1 MSQQIFQTLQR
12 DPRLSPLANN
22 GQARITTLD
31 DDNARRELEDEL
43 STFVC
48 DGQYGQAMERIL
60 QSYLAQQGKARQ
72 NAAWVSGFFGSGK
85 SHLQKMLGHLWANTE
100 VSPGKRAREL
110 VLELPDGVK
119 AQFRELDTMA
129 ARSGKPLM
137 AASGA
142 MPSGAKDAVRKT
154 VLAILLKAV
163 GMPEKVPQ
171 AHFCFW
177 LRQKG
182 YLDEVRSAVEAEGSR
197 WLEELDELY
206 VSPVIADAVLKQD
219 PDFAAGNREARDV
232 IRQQFPNRDS
242 DITTAEF
249 VQLARKALAPDG
261 GELPHTML
269 VLDEVQQYIG
279 DSNDRATD
287 FVELA
292 EALQTELD
300 TRVMLVASGQSALS
314 SETPQLQKLKDRF
327 RVTVQLSDT
336 DVETVIRKVILQK
349 RADAQAA
356 VQQVLEANA
365 GEVSKQLEGS
375 LIKERS
381 EDRQVAVADYPLL
394 PTRRRFWEECFRS
407 IDVAGTNSQLRSQLR
422 IIFDAVKDIAEED
435 LGRVITGDVLFTSM
449 ANDLVTS
456 GVLLNELSNRI
467 ANLGKDGS
475 EEGKLKQSLCG
486 LAFLI
491 SRLPREQGAD
501 KGIRATART
510 LADLMVP
517 DLRKDSG
524 PLRNQI
530 AGLLEAMAEEGVVM
544 PIPAEQGQVEYR
556 LQTTEGAQWQRLF
569 DEKRQAVRNDD
580 TEVTS
585 QREQRLGVELQKEL
599 KTVRL
604 LQGAAKIP
612 RPMTHWVN
620 QEPPAPSNEQVVVW
634 VRDGWGCSEREVRDA
649 AREAGADDPVLHV
662 FLPRRNAEDLRNRI
676 IDATAAR
683 RVLDHY
689 GTPST
694 PEGVEA
700 RQAMQSRLN
709 RAEEDCNELIADVIA
724 NALVLKGGGIEEYG
738 TKLGEKLQT
747 AASEASL
754 ARLFPEFPKA
764 DHASWGTAVKRA
776 KDGSDA
782 PLTAVG
788 HQGSN
793 DSHPVARQVIN
804 AIGGGK
810 EGSAIRAD
818 LRVAP
823 YGWPQDAIDA
833 VLLSLHRDGT
843 LSAKDVYGNLIAV
856 GQLDQQSLGKA
867 RFYLQQVRLTTKEK
881 LAVRAVFGIAG
892 VTAQSGQEDAK
903 AVEFLDAIENQVAQ
917 SGGEAPLPPPVGSTL
932 LKELRILSGPEQLKA
947 ILDAKDQLQELWD
960 QACSLVDRKQKRQ
973 PGWERLIALLQQ
985 AQGLEIVQELEP
997 QVEAIRSQRTL
1008 LDPTTDFVAP
1018 LRQQLEQA
1026 LAAAL
1031 EQAQQ
1036 QVSQVATDEL
1046 QQLQANADWQ
1056 RLPEAERNRISQTLQ
1071 LPTSA
1076 PPAAP
1081 VEKSQLLAALQQ
1093 RSITSRRELAES
1105 LPTRF
1110 AKARIEA
1117 AKALEPSTQ
1126 PLKLSSGVLK
1136 DAAALDAWWAAERQ
1150 KLAAA
1155 LENGPIQIN

>member
-12 DPRLSPLANN
+12 DPRTSPLANN

-31 DDNARRELEDEL
+31 DDNARRELEGEL

-60 QSYLAQQGKARQ
+60 QSYLSQQGQARQ

-100 VSPGKRAREL
+100 VSPGKRARDL

-119 AQFRELDTMA
+119 AHFRELDTLA

-171 AHFCFW
+171 ARFCFW
-177 LRQKG
+177 LREKG
-182 YLDEVRSAVEAEGSR
+182 YLDAVRSAVEAEGSR

-206 VSPVIADAVLKQD
+206 VSPVIAGAVLEQD
-219 PDFAAGNREARDV
+219 PDYAAGNREARDV
-232 IRQQFPNRDS
+232 IRQQYPNSDS

-287 FVELA
+287 FVEVA

-300 TRVMLVASGQSALS
+300 SRVMLVASGQSALS

-349 RADAQAA
+349 RADAQAD

-407 IDVAGTNSQLRSQLR
+407 VDVAGTNSQLRSQLR

-435 LGRVITGDVLFTSM
+435 LGRVITGDVLFQAM
-449 ANDLVTS
+449 GPDLVNS
-456 GVLLNELSNRI
+456 GVLLNELNNRI
-467 ANLGKDGS
+467 AGLDDGS
-475 EEGKLKQSLCG
+475 EEGKLKQSICG

-517 DLRKDSG
+517 DLRRDSG
-524 PLRNQI
+524 PLRHQI
-530 AGLLEAMAEEGVVM
+530 TGLLEAMAEDGVVM

-569 DEKRQAVRNDD
+569 EEKRQAVRND
-580 TEVTS
+580 TAEIANE
-585 QREQRLGVELQKEL
+585 REKRLGLELQKEL
-599 KTVRL
+599 KAVRL
-604 LQGAAKIP
+604 LQGQAKIQ
-612 RPMTHWVN
+612 RSIVHWPN
-620 QEPPAPSNEQVVVW
+620 PEPPAPSNEQVVVW
-634 VRDGWGCSEREVRDA
+634 IRDGWGCSDKEVRDA

-662 FLPRRNAEDLRNRI
+662 FLPRRNAEELQSRI

-694 PEGVEA
+694 PEGKEA
-700 RQAMQSRLN
+700 RQAMQSRQS
-709 RAEEDCNELIADVIA
+709 RAEDDCNELIADVIA

-738 TKLGEKLQT
+738 IKLSEKLQS
-747 AASEASL
+747 AASEAAL
-754 ARLFPEFPKA
+754 ARLFPEFHKA
-764 DHASWGTAVKRA
+764 DHGSWGTAVKRA
-776 KDGSDA
+776 KDGSDS
-782 PLTAVG
+782 PLSAVG

-793 DSHPVARQVIN
+793 DSHPVARIVIS

-810 EGSAIRAD
+810 EGSAIRAE
-818 LRVAP
+818 LRVSP
-823 YGWPQDAIDA
+823 YGWPQDAMDA
-833 VLLSLHRDGT
+833 VLLALLRDGT
-843 LSAKDVYGNLIAV
+843 LSAKDSQNNAIGV

-867 RFYLQQVRLTTKEK
+867 RFYLQEVRLTAKEK
-881 LAVRAVFGIAG
+881 MGVRGVFGIAG
-892 VTAQSGQEDAK
+892 VNAQSGQEEAK
-903 AVEFLDAIENQVAQ
+903 AVEFLDVFENKVLQ
-917 SGGEAPLPPPVGSTL
+917 SGGDAPLPPPVSAIL
-932 LKELRILSGPEQLKA
+932 LKELRQKNGPEQLKA
-947 ILDAKDQLQELWD
+947 ILDGKEQLQELWD
-960 QACSLVDRKQKRQ
+960 QACSLAALKEKRL
-973 PGWERLIALLQQ
+973 PGWERLQALLHQ
-985 AQGLEIVQELEP
+985 AQGVPVRQELEP
-997 QVEAIRSQRTL
+997 QVEAIRRQRSL
-1008 LDPTTDFVAP
+1008 LDPTTDFAAP
-1018 LRQQLEQA
+1018 LLLQLEQA
-1026 LAAAL
+1026 LTAEL

-1036 QVSQVATDEL
+1036 QVSQVVAAEL
-1046 QQLQANADWQ
+1046 QQLQASAEWQ
-1056 RLPEAERNRISQTLQ
+1056 DLPEVERNRIGQALQ
-1071 LPTSA
+1071 LPVAA
-1076 PPAAP
+1076 PPADP
-1081 VEKSQLLAALQQ
+1081 VDRSKLLKALQQ
-1093 RSITSRRELAES
+1093 RSLASRAELAES

-1110 AKARIEA
+1110 GKARSAA
-1117 AKALEPSTQ
+1117 AKALEPNIQ

-1136 DAAALDAWWAAERQ
+1136 DEAALDAWWASKRQ
-1150 KLAAA
+1150 EL
-1155 LENGPIQIN
+1155 LTSLQNGPIQIN

>member
-12 DPRLSPLANN
+12 DPRTSPLANN

-31 DDNARRELEDEL
+31 DDNARRELAGEL

-48 DGQYGQAMERIL
+48 DGQYGLALERIL
-60 QSYLAQQGKARQ
+60 QSYLSQQGHNRQ

-100 VSPGKRAREL
+100 VTPGKRARDL

-119 AQFRELDTMA
+119 DQFRELDTLA
-129 ARSGKPLM
+129 ARSGKPLR

-171 AHFCFW
+171 ARFCFW
-177 LRQKG
+177 LRERG
-182 YLDEVRSAVEAEGSR
+182 YLDAVRSAVEAEGSR

-206 VSPVIADAVLKQD
+206 VSPVIAGAVLEQD

-232 IRQQFPNRDS
+232 IRQQFPNSDS

-287 FVELA
+287 FVEVA

-300 TRVMLVASGQSALS
+300 SRVMVVASGQSALS

-349 RADAQAA
+349 RADAQAD

-407 IDVAGTNSQLRSQLR
+407 VDVAGTNSQLRSQLR
-422 IIFDAVKDIAEED
+422 IIFDAVKDIAEDD
-435 LGRVITGDVLFTSM
+435 LGRVITGDVLFH
-449 ANDLVTS
+449 ALAADLVNS

-475 EEGKLKQSLCG
+475 AEGKLKQSLCG

-517 DLRKDSG
+517 DLRQDSG
-524 PLRNQI
+524 PLRNTI
-530 AGLLEAMAEEGVVM
+530 ADLLERMAADGTLMKVGAKEGL
-544 PIPAEQGQVEYR
+544 AEYR
-556 LQTTEGAQWQRLF
+556 LQTREGAQWQQRFL
-569 DEKRQAVRNDD
+569 EKSQSIRNAD

-585 QREQRLGVELQKEL
+585 QREQRLGSELQKEL
-599 KTVRL
+599 KGLRL
-604 LQGAAKIP
+604 LHGEAKVGRSIVP
-612 RPMTHWVN
+612 WVN
-620 QEPPAPSNEQVVVW
+620 PEPPVPSNEQVVVW
-634 VRDGWGCSEREVRDA
+634 VRDGWGCNEKEVRDA
-649 AREAGADDPVLHV
+649 ARQAGADDPVLHV

-694 PEGVEA
+694 PEGLEA

-709 RAEEDCNELIADVIA
+709 RAEEEINELIADVIA

-738 TKLGEKLQT
+738 TKLGEKLQS

-764 DHASWGTAVKRA
+764 DHASWGTAVKRT
-776 KDGSDA
+776 KEGSDS

-793 DSHPVARQVIN
+793 DSHPVARQVIHT
-804 AIGGGK
+804 IGGGK
-810 EGSAIRAD
+810 EGSNVRSE

-833 VLLSLHRDGT
+833 VLLALHRDGT
-843 LSAKDVYGNLIAV
+843 LSAKDSQNNPIAF
-856 GQLDQQSLGKA
+856 GQLDHQSLGKA
-867 RFYLQQVRLTTKEK
+867 RFHLQEVRLTTKEK
-881 LAVRAVFGIAG
+881 LAVRGVFGLAD
-892 VTAQSGQEDAK
+892 VTALTGQEEAK
-903 AVEFLDAIENQVAQ
+903 AAEFLDALENKVAQ
-917 SGGEAPLPPPVGSTL
+917 SGGEPPLPPPVGSTL
-932 LKELRILSGPEQLKA
+932 LKELRSLSGPEQLKG
-947 ILDAKDQLQELWD
+947 ILEAKDQLRELWD

-973 PGWERLIALLQQ
+973 PGWERLNALLQQ
-985 AQGLEIVQELEP
+985 AEGLAIVEELEP

-1018 LRQQLEQA
+1018 LLRQLEQA
-1026 LAAAL
+1026 LATAL

-1036 QVSQVATDEL
+1036 QISQVAIDEL
-1046 QQLQANADWQ
+1046 QQLETNADWQ
-1056 RLPEAERNRISQTLQ
+1056 RLPEAERHRIRQTLQ
-1071 LPTSA
+1071 LPTSL
-1076 PPAAP
+1076 PPATP
-1081 VEKSQLLAALQQ
+1081 VEKSQLLETLQQ

-1117 AKALEPSTQ
+1117 AKTLEPATQ

-1150 KLAAA
+1150 TLTAA
-1155 LENGPIQIN
+1155 LQHGPIQIN

>member
-1 MSQQIFQTLQR
+1 MTQKIFQTLQR
-12 DPRLSPLANN
+12 DPRTSPLANN
-22 GQARITTLD
+22 GQARITTID
-31 DDNARRELEDEL
+31 DDNARRELAGEL

-48 DGQYGQAMERIL
+48 DGQYGQALVRIIN
-60 QSYLAQQGKARQ
+60 SYLEQQGKPRQ

-100 VSPGKRAREL
+100 LSSGKRARDL
-110 VLELPDGVK
+110 VLELPDEVK
-119 AQFRELDTMA
+119 AQFRELDTLA

-171 AHFCFW
+171 ARFCFW
-177 LRQKG
+177 LREKG
-182 YLDEVRSAVEAEGSR
+182 YLDAVRSAVEAEGSR
-197 WLEELDELY
+197 WLDELDELY
-206 VSPVIADAVLKQD
+206 VSPLIAGAVLEQD
-219 PDFAAGNREARDV
+219 PDYAAGNREARDV
-232 IRQQFPNRDS
+232 IRQQYPNSDS

-287 FVELA
+287 FVEVA

-300 TRVMLVASGQSALS
+300 SRVMLVASGQSALS

-327 RVTVQLSDT
+327 RVTVELSDN
-336 DVETVIRKVILQK
+336 DVERVIRKVILQK
-349 RADAQAA
+349 RADTQAA

-407 IDVAGTNSQLRSQLR
+407 VDVAGTNSQLRSQLR

-435 LGRVITGDVLFTSM
+435 LGRVITGDVLFRAM
-449 ANDLVTS
+449 GPDLVNS
-456 GVLLNELSNRI
+456 GVLLNELNNRI
-467 ANLGKDGS
+467 AGLDDGS

-486 LAFLI
+486 LSFLI
-491 SRLPREQGAD
+491 NRLPREQGAD
-501 KGIRATART
+501 KGIRATSRT

-530 AGLLEAMAEEGVVM
+530 AGLLEAMAEDGTLMKVGDQPGLE
-544 PIPAEQGQVEYR
+544 EYR

-569 DEKRQAVRNDD
+569 EEKRQAVRND
-580 TEVTS
+580 TAEITNE
-585 QREQRLGVELQKEL
+585 REKRLSTELQKEL
-599 KTVRL
+599 KAVRL
-604 LQGAAKIP
+604 LQGQAKIQ
-612 RPMTHWVN
+612 RSMVHWPN
-620 QEPPAPSNEQVVVW
+620 PEPPAPSNEQVVVW
-634 VRDGWGCSEREVRDA
+634 IRDGWGCSDKEVRDA

-662 FLPRRNAEDLRNRI
+662 FLPRRNAEELQSRI

-694 PEGVEA
+694 PEGKEA
-700 RQAMQSRLN
+700 RQAMQSRQS
-709 RAEEDCNELIADVIA
+709 RAEDDCNELIADVIA

-738 TKLGEKLQT
+738 IKLSEKLQS

-754 ARLFPEFPKA
+754 ARLFPEFHKA
-764 DHASWGTAVKRA
+764 DHGSWGTAVKRA
-776 KDGSDA
+776 KDGSDS
-782 PLTAVG
+782 PLSAVG

-793 DSHPVARQVIN
+793 DSHPVARIVIS

-810 EGSAIRAD
+810 EGSAIRGE

-833 VLLSLHRDGT
+833 VLLALLRDGT
-843 LSAKDVYGNLIAV
+843 LSAKDSQNNAIAV

-867 RFYLQQVRLTTKEK
+867 RFYLQKIRPTTKQK
-881 LAVRAVFGIAG
+881 LEVRSIYGIAG
-892 VTAQSGQEDAK
+892 VTAQSGQEEAK
-903 AVEFLDAIENQVAQ
+903 AVEFLDALEHKVLQ
-917 SGGEAPLPPPVGSTL
+917 SGGEAPLPPPVSATL
-932 LKELRILSGPEQLKA
+932 LKELRQKNGPEQLMA
-947 ILDAKDQLQELWD
+947 ILDAKEQLQELWD
-960 QACSLVDRKQKRQ
+960 QAFSLAALKEKRL
-973 PGWERLIALLQQ
+973 PGWERLQALLHQ
-985 AQGLEIVQELEP
+985 AKGLPVHQELEP
-997 QVEAIRSQRTL
+997 QVEAIRSQRSL
-1008 LDPTTDFVAP
+1008 LDPTTDFGAP
-1018 LRQQLEQA
+1018 LLQQLEQELTA
-1026 LAAAL
+1026 EL
-1031 EQAQQ
+1031 EQALQ
-1036 QVSQVATDEL
+1036 QVSQVVTTEL
-1046 QQLQANADWQ
+1046 QQLQASAEWQ
-1056 RLPEAERNRISQTLQ
+1056 SLPDAERNRISKGLQ
-1071 LPTSA
+1071 LPTTA
-1076 PPAAP
+1076 PPVVP
-1081 VEKSQLLAALQQ
+1081 IERIKLLEVLQQ
-1093 RSITSRRELAES
+1093 RSITGCKELAES
-1105 LPTRF
+1105 MPTRF
-1110 AKARIEA
+1110 GKARSAA
-1117 AKALEPSTQ
+1117 AKALEPNIQ

-1136 DAAALDAWWAAERQ
+1136 DEAALDAWWAAERQ

-1155 LENGPIQIN
+1155 LQNGPIQIN